1 MFESIFSS
9 DNLFHLIEI
18 LFWLIGAFAIGMF
31 FGYLMGKSKKSTS
44 KQEQFTNDFENLNT
58 EDYTTS
64 IRAKKTFER
73 GGILSEEKKDTGK
86 LDFKTIGTTSIEMK
100 DNLQKINGI
109 GQTAESKLNDAG
121 IYTYEQISN
130 LNSND
135 IEKLTQIINFFP
147 GRIAKDD
154 WIGQAIKL
162 VNKKN

>member
-1 MFESIFSS
+1 
-9 DNLFHLIEI
+9 
-18 LFWLIGAFAIGMF
+18 
-31 FGYLMGKSKKSTS
+31 
-44 KQEQFTNDFENLNT
+44 
-58 EDYTTS
+58 
-64 IRAKKTFER
+64 
-73 GGILSEEKKDTGK
+73 
-86 LDFKTIGTTSIEMK
+86 MK

-109 GQTAESKLNDAG
+109 GKTAESKLNDAG